1 MAAADDASRPVLF
14 LDFDGVLLPFG
25 DGLTYERFP
34 EPCLAALSHL
44 MVPALAATVARIC
57 NARCASVLGGRRLCW
72 QRCGVRASAAGS
84 FGCTEA
90 FARRPVQKNQSS
102 CQRTPSLRVHDCV
115 CTTCVLRS
123 IPLSPCFRR
132 RRTHGSCSPPHGAQS
147 MRHRRGAWPI
157 RPSSPLVRAP
167 KTPNPNPNPNP
178 NQP

>member
-1 MAAADDASRPVLF
+1 MADDIARPVLF
-14 LDFDGVLLPFG
+14 LDIDGVLLPFG

-57 NARCASVLGGRRLCW
+57 IACCASVLGGRRLCW

-102 CQRTPSLRVHDCV
+102 CQRTPSLLVHDCL
-115 CTTCVLRS
+115 CTTQYSFAPLLQAETDARLVLSSTWRAVDAAQARCMANSPKLASRS
-123 IPLSPCFRR
+123 
-132 RRTHGSCSPPHGAQS
+132 RTQ
-147 MRHRRGAWPI
+147 
-157 RPSSPLVRAP
+157 
-167 KTPNPNPNPNP
+167 NP
-178 NQP
+178 